1 VRRGAVVDT
10 WQSSAMLT
18 VLDISEFFFSFFAKE
33 FSRRRRRRRRVVMDL
48 PLLVSSMGER
58 ELNKCI
64 YIQYIRYIRH
74 TRNLFHPSGAR
85 TFGEKR
91 AKKTRQKGGGA

>member
-33 FSRRRRRRRRVVMDL
+33 FSRRRRRRRRRRRVVMDL
-48 PLLVSSMGER
+48 PLLVSSMG
-58 ELNKCI
+58 
-64 YIQYIRYIRH
+64 
-74 TRNLFHPSGAR
+74 G
-85 TFGEKR
+85 KR
-91 AKKTRQKGGGA
+91 VE

>member
-10 WQSSAMLT
+10 WQSSAMHT

-48 PLLVSSMGER
+48 PLLVSSMG
-58 ELNKCI
+58 
-64 YIQYIRYIRH
+64 
-74 TRNLFHPSGAR
+74 G
-85 TFGEKR
+85 KR
-91 AKKTRQKGGGA
+91 VE

>member
-33 FSRRRRRRRRVVMDL
+33 FSRRRRRRRRRVVMDL
-48 PLLVSSMGER
+48 PLLVSSMG
-58 ELNKCI
+58 
-64 YIQYIRYIRH
+64 
-74 TRNLFHPSGAR
+74 G
-85 TFGEKR
+85 KR
-91 AKKTRQKGGGA
+91 VE

>member
-48 PLLVSSMGER
+48 PLLVSSMG
-58 ELNKCI
+58 
-64 YIQYIRYIRH
+64 
-74 TRNLFHPSGAR
+74 G
-85 TFGEKR
+85 KR
-91 AKKTRQKGGGA
+91 VE